1 MSLTPHGGLNDCRCF
16 SCRVAK
22 AEWERERVKAAKEG
36 RPYTCSCADS
46 AARLELFLRAGF
58 TYKAIGRALT
68 TGESVLKRIVEEPDG
83 VMLRSTQERIMNLRV
98 SDIEPGR
105 TSAVG
110 AMRMLRD
117 LSLLG
122 WQAPRI
128 AEESGLSENT
138 IRNVVLG
145 RTKIINGDTDRI
157 IRSTFERL
165 SREEPPDDSKAR
177 SWAKKSEKRG
187 WKRIAAFPNPDR
199 RMEAW
204 EVTR

>member
-1 MSLTPHGGLNDCRCF
+1 
-16 SCRVAK
+16 
-22 AEWERERVKAAKEG
+22 
-36 RPYTCSCADS
+36 
-46 AARLELFLRAGF
+46 
-58 TYKAIGRALT
+58 
-68 TGESVLKRIVEEPDG
+68 
-83 VMLRSTQERIMNLRV
+83 
-98 SDIEPGR
+98 
-105 TSAVG
+105 
-110 AMRMLRD
+110 MRRLRD

-122 WQAPRI
+122 WQSARL
-128 AEESGLSENT
+128 ADEAGLSENT